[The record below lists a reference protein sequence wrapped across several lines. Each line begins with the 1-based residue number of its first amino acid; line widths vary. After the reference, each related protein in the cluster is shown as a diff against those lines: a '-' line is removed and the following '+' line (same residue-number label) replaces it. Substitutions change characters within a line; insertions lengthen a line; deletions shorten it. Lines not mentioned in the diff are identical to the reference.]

1 VSRRPATAGVRIA
14 ASLPAIAVAIALAAC
29 GSGSGSST
37 GSTTSTA
44 GPQAGVG
51 PSGTTRSGSGGGP
64 GAPPAARASNPRPR
78 HRHQGPPGSTM
89 HSTYPGRILGHELA
103 ASGPV
108 QPVELWPVTNA
119 WRISDHRMLTAVY
132 AGAKPDQRSTGRLVV
147 FRQDFIRVRQ
157 TSDRVD
163 VPHAGPLTITSAP
176 QGRSAQT
183 SAQRGGTLEFKGANG
198 TTGTLH
204 LSDDSVTVG
213 SS

>member
-1 VSRRPATAGVRIA
+1 VSHRPATAGVRMA
-14 ASLPAIAVAIALAAC
+14 ASLLAISVAIALAAC
-29 GSGSGSST
+29 GSGT

-44 GPQAGVG
+44 GPQAGVA
-51 PSGTTRSGSGGGP
+51 PSGTRSGSGGGP

-183 SAQRGGTLEFKGANG
+183 SAQRDGTLEFKGASG

-204 LSDDSVTVG
+204 LSDDSVTVA